1 MYNMYPCTLADDALT
16 FISLYSQSYTMMDF
30 YNRGKYIEEKYGQTV
45 LFVENPWKLWLD
57 NSNSN
62 IMISVE
68 KYKSLFYV
76 Y

>member
-1 MYNMYPCTLADDALT
+1 
-16 FISLYSQSYTMMDF
+16 MMDF

-45 LFVENPWKLWLD
+45 LFVENPWKLGLD

>member
-45 LFVENPWKLWLD
+45 LFVEKPW
-57 NSNSN
+57 
-62 IMISVE
+62 IG
-68 KYKSLFYV
+68 
-76 Y
+76 